1 MMGRS
6 RARRGGRKG
15 VDFEN
20 WEKPV
25 EETGDADMIPNK
37 DSSDSVSGWPPRADS
52 QPARCGGWGSTFYP
66 GFWLFFA
73 AEQAVLRTVS
83 VSAVIVITIEY

>member
-20 WEKPV
+20 WWEKPV

-37 DSSDSVSGWPPRADS
+37 DSSDSV
-52 QPARCGGWGSTFYP
+52 
-66 GFWLFFA
+66 
-73 AEQAVLRTVS
+73 TVS
-83 VSAVIVITIEY
+83 SHLW

>member
-37 DSSDSVSGWPPRADS
+37 DSSDSV
-52 QPARCGGWGSTFYP
+52 
-66 GFWLFFA
+66 
-73 AEQAVLRTVS
+73 TVS
-83 VSAVIVITIEY
+83 SHLW

>member
-52 QPARCGGWGSTFYP
+52 QPERCGGWGS
-66 GFWLFFA
+66 GCWHA
-73 AEQAVLRTVS
+73 AEQKLYYVPYQYQL
-83 VSAVIVITIEY
+83 

>member
-52 QPARCGGWGSTFYP
+52 QPERCGGWGS
-66 GFWLFFA
+66 GG
-73 AEQAVLRTVS
+73 VLLSKLYYVP
-83 VSAVIVITIEY
+83 YQYQL